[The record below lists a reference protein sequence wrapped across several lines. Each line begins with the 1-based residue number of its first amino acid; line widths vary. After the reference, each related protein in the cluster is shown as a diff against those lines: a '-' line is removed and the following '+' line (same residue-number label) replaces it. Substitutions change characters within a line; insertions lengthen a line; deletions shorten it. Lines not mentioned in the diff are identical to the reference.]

1 MNGSPEHP
9 DAPSSSSTPP
19 AAPSQAD
26 SAAASPA
33 DSVAGSPADSV
44 AASPAAAAG
53 AAARAPAP
61 PAAGS
66 PAAAAAPAAG
76 PPAGAA
82 PVAPAGAAPATS
94 PPPGAPPPLGPPTYA
109 APPPPPGGQ
118 AVPPSMQG
126 AMSRLQ
132 RKSPFLAG
140 LLSLMPGIGQIYV
153 GYYAIGFIHIAVFV
167 TIIFLLVRSNSINP
181 FSALSP
187 ALGVFLGFFV
197 VYNIVDAT
205 RRAVLY
211 NLALDGVEGIRLPDM
226 NASLPNFRLQGSV
239 PAGAGLIAL
248 GVVLLSNTLLG
259 FSLDWLASWWPLG
272 LVGLGAYLVAKARE
286 ERRAAGPPAGRGE
299 S

>member
-9 DAPSSSSTPP
+9 DAAAASPTPP
-19 AAPSQAD
+19 AAT
-26 SAAASPA
+26 
-33 DSVAGSPADSV
+33 
-44 AASPAAAAG
+44 
-53 AAARAPAP
+53 APTP
-61 PAAGS
+61 PAGPP
-66 PAAAAAPAAG
+66 PATPTAPSAAAPAA
-76 PPAGAA
+76 PAPG
-82 PVAPAGAAPATS
+82 APAGAAPAAQS
-94 PPPGAPPPLGPPTYA
+94 PVPPGPAASTSA
-109 APPPPPGGQ
+109 APPPPPVGQ
-118 AVPPSMQG
+118 AVPAGMQG
-126 AMSRLQ
+126 AMRQWQ

-167 TIIFLLVRSNSINP
+167 TTIFLLVRNSINS

-211 NLALDGVEGIRLPDM
+211 NLALDGVQGIRLPDM
-226 NASLPNFRLQGSV
+226 NASLPKFQLQGSV
-239 PAGAGLIAL
+239 PGGAALIAL

-286 ERRAAGPPAGRGE
+286 ERRAPGPPAGRGE